1 LRNGADELDAPR
13 APSSQRGPGPTRVN
27 SEIVPLK
34 MKEFAYCGF
43 GITLISASIAHF
55 ARGDARLSILYIID
69 PLMFLSLLI
78 VSYVYFEKN
87 HSV

>member
-1 LRNGADELDAPR
+1 
-13 APSSQRGPGPTRVN
+13 
-27 SEIVPLK
+27 
-34 MKEFAYCGF
+34 MKEFAYFGF